1 MTSSLK
7 CTWSL
12 PHSGIKIR
20 FLPPFPRPPFL
31 LHLCMGLCYP
41 DPVFTLT
48 LAVVYFPS
56 DMFFLIRHP
65 EDALTESRGVL
76 GNHTQLA
83 HLALKIRKC
92 PAQPTQPPAPS
103 SGHPSCGALV
113 LQCQGP
119 LTVLLLSHSGKPCGS
134 CSAHALTLIKYCCFL
149 KVFSHSFNWVQLL
162 PHFSLH
168 GPLFFT
174 L

>member
-1 MTSSLK
+1 MIQQQPFKNTLLPSIPSAPLSPASLHGA
-7 CTWSL
+7 L
-12 PHSGIKIR
+12 
-20 FLPPFPRPPFL
+20 LPRPC
-31 LHLCMGLCYP
+31 LHSLSCCRL
-41 DPVFTLT
+41 
-48 LAVVYFPS
+48 FPS
-56 DMFFLIRHP
+56 DMSFLIRHP
-65 EDALTESRGVL
+65 EDALTQSRGVL

-83 HLALKIRKC
+83 HLTLKIRKC
-92 PAQPTQPPAPS
+92 PAQSTQPPAPS
-103 SGHPSCGALV
+103 SGHPSHSALV

-119 LTVLLLSHSGKPCGS
+119 LTVLLLSHSGKLCGS
-134 CSAHALTLIKYCCFL
+134 CSAHALTLIKHCCFL